1 MHSAQLSRVHF
12 CFCRQ
17 NVLVSDQELRLQLE
31 KRLRAEIQLAADEA
45 RAKADEAYWQE
56 FTDRTLH
63 FSDEIRADLEKN
75 KDQLIATRPRTSEEA
90 TAEEIESKVN
100 ARVDQVLPFLIELRE
115 SRGNSGDVTD
125 EEVYFASMQ
134 SSHESL
140 KQSAQKLRAQAELT
154 DNPEEKQV
162 LLELARSIDASK

>member
-1 MHSAQLSRVHF
+1 MTQSEIR
-12 CFCRQ
+12 
-17 NVLVSDQELRLQLE
+17 DELER
-31 KRLRAEIQLAADEA
+31 RLRAEIQLAADEA

-75 KDQLIATRPRTSEEA
+75 KDQLIATRPKTSEEA
-90 TAEEIESKVN
+90 TPEEIDEKVR
-100 ARVDQVLPFLIELRE
+100 ARVEQVLPFLLELRE
-115 SRGNSGDVTD
+115 SRGSVGEVTD
-125 EEVYFASMQ
+125 EEVYLASMQ

-140 KQSAQKLRAQAELT
+140 KQSAQKLRTQAELT

-162 LLELARSIDASK
+162 LLELARTIEASK

>member
-1 MHSAQLSRVHF
+1 MT
-12 CFCRQ
+12 Q
-17 NVLVSDQELRLQLE
+17 NEIRDELE

-75 KDQLIATRPRTSEEA
+75 KDQLIATRPKTSEEA
-90 TAEEIESKVN
+90 TPEEIDDKVR
-100 ARVDQVLPFLIELRE
+100 ARVDQVLPFLLELRE
-115 SRGNSGDVTD
+115 TSGSVGEVTD
-125 EEVYFASMQ
+125 EEVYLASMQ

-140 KQSAQKLRAQAELT
+140 KQSAQKLRTQAELT
-154 DNPEEKQV
+154 ENPEEKQV
-162 LLELARSIDASK
+162 LLELARTIEASK